1 MYIRLAIILCLNE
14 LMRAERERGQP
25 VIVITNLDSLLLVFS
40 ALVHNTRTECEFV
53 LKSKN
58 HQNQEK
64 VLSVFFSTPS
74 SALRLMSFSFPP
86 EGDRERLFSL
96 SQVHAAIGCLIVK
109 SNKQMLTYYPDQNLG
124 LV

>member
-1 MYIRLAIILCLNE
+1 M
-14 LMRAERERGQP
+14 
-25 VIVITNLDSLLLVFS
+25 IVITNLDSLLLVFS

-74 SALRLMSFSFPP
+74 ALRLMSFSFPP
-86 EGDRERLFSL
+86 GGDRERLFSL